1 LSLPVGQ
8 SLSQEPNEARI
19 GVLGYETQPLV
30 TRIIW
35 SAPTADSHLQGQSFL
50 LKVEAQGFP
59 LRPGTAV
66 TGQLESPGNAKPGV
80 VVPEA
85 AVVRTGDRAWA
96 YVQIAATQFERR
108 QLEATMPS
116 ARGWFVTSGFATGDH
131 IVVTG
136 AQALLSEEL
145 KSQIQVKD

>member
-1 LSLPVGQ
+1 M
-8 SLSQEPNEARI
+8 EARI
-19 GVLGYETQPLV
+19 TVLGYDTHPLV
-30 TRIIW
+30 ASSIW
-35 SAPTADSHLQGQSFL
+35 YAPTADPRLQGQGFL

-66 TGQLESPGNAKPGV
+66 TGHLESPGTAKPGV

-96 YVQIAATQFERR
+96 YVQVAPTQFERR
-108 QLEATMPS
+108 QLEATLPA

-131 IVVTG
+131 VVVTG